1 MTCGIFMDEIRPT
14 RRHEYDVPTAV
25 TFLIAGLGLGLV
37 LTLLFAPRFE
47 KALKAGAMI
56 RHDSSDAVAS

>member
-1 MTCGIFMDEIRPT
+1 METKPIRH
-14 RRHEYDVPTAV
+14 HEYDPPTAV

-47 KALKAGAMI
+47 KALRSRALLGHNAQ
-56 RHDSSDAVAS
+56 DAVAS

>member
-1 MTCGIFMDEIRPT
+1 MDEIRPV
-14 RRHEYDVPTAV
+14 RGHEYDVPTAV

-47 KALKAGAMI
+47 KALSTGT
-56 RHDSSDAVAS
+56 RLRRDPRDAVAS

>member
-1 MTCGIFMDEIRPT
+1 MDEIKAVGH
-14 RRHEYDVPTAV
+14 HEYDLPTAV

-47 KALKAGAMI
+47 KALSAGS
-56 RHDSSDAVAS
+56 RSRSDDRDAVAS

>member
-1 MTCGIFMDEIRPT
+1 MDEIKPVGH
-14 RRHEYDVPTAV
+14 HEYDLPTAV

-47 KALKAGAMI
+47 KALSSGSRL
-56 RHDSSDAVAS
+56 RHDGSDAVAS